1 VASPLAIQR
10 ADPRVR
16 RRALAIVAVGT
27 VVGAL
32 VIWGSGELGQH
43 VRDLA
48 ERDRAAAVQIARWV
62 LWLGGA
68 ALLLP
73 LFAFSAWLWR
83 FAAQVHAAGRFPPPG
98 ATPVR
103 DVRVLEGRLARIY
116 ARVTQLLALGLV
128 ACGIA
133 LFDILLRLIACLERS
148 NPGM

>member
-1 VASPLAIQR
+1 
-10 ADPRVR
+10 VR
-16 RRALAIVAVGT
+16 QRALAIVAVGA
-27 VVGAL
+27 VLGAL

-43 VRDLA
+43 VRELA
-48 ERDRAAAVQIARWV
+48 DTDRPEAVRIARLV

-83 FAAQVHAAGRFPPPG
+83 FASQVHAAGRFPPPG
-98 ATPVR
+98 ATLIR
-103 DVRVLEGRLARIY
+103 DARVLEGRLARVY
-116 ARVTQLLALGLV
+116 ARVTQALALGLV

-148 NPGM
+148 NPGI